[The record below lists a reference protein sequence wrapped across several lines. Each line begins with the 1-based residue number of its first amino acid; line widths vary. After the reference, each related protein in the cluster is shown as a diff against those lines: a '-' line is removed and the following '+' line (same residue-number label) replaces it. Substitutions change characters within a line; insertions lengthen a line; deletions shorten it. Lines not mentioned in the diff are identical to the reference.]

1 MTELN
6 PILISLTSSRKQ
18 NSHSLNA
25 DAGKNP
31 QVNSGTPGKRGIG
44 FAAVLA
50 GGAPQA
56 VLVGLDVRHERPV

>member
-1 MTELN
+1 MTELT
-6 PILISLTSSRKQ
+6 PILIALTSSRTQ

-31 QVNSGTPGKRGIG
+31 QGNSGEPGKRGIG
-44 FAAVLA
+44 FAVVPA

-56 VLVGLDVRHERPV
+56 VLVGLDVRHERLD